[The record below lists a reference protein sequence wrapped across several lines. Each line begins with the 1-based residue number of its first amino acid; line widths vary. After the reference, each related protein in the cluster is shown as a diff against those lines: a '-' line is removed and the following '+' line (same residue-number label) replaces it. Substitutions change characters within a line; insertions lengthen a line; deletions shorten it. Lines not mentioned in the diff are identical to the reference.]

1 MFYTEYDTFVLLFD
15 TKINHTFVASKKS
28 GKKYERKTD

>member
-15 TKINHTFVASKKS
+15 TKINYTFVASKKS